1 VVVEPAGGVG
11 PRPSLLSSTFWTFL
25 AQIAT
30 AALSL
35 VNVLI
40 VARSLGP
47 SGRGE
52 VVFLTATALLLQRIG
67 AFGIQEANVNFGGAN
82 SELHARLAT
91 NSFLFAA
98 VFGALAAGAM
108 AVLIVLVPAL
118 GGGASATLLAIA
130 LASLPLLLVQLYL
143 WRLVQ
148 ADYRFAFANLV
159 WTLPFAV
166 NLAVNVVL
174 ALLGEM
180 TVSTAFGAWLAGQV
194 VGTVVLAWYVVR
206 RWSGLGRPDLAL
218 AKRSAAFGAKTHAG
232 RVMLQGNY
240 RLDQWLL
247 GVLSTPA
254 ELGVYSVAVAWS
266 STLQFLPSALSLAQR
281 PDLVRGDGADAVGRA
296 AVGFRVTLGITL
308 AAALVMLVLAPF
320 LVVTLLGSEFEDG
333 VLDLRILVL
342 GSLGVVAMKVLGTAL
357 TARGKPGLESAG
369 IGAALVFT
377 IALDLALIPGFGS
390 TGASVAAAI
399 AYTVGGVATAWI
411 FARALGARPGELVPR
426 RSDVAVGRELVA
438 RLWRGLR
445 PRGRAAE
452 DTSP

>member
-1 VVVEPAGGVG
+1 MVVEPAGGVG

-67 AFGIQEANVNFGGAN
+67 AFGIQEANVNFGGTN
-82 SELHARLAT
+82 SELHSRLAT

-98 VFGALAAGAM
+98 VLGALTAGAM

-118 GGGASATLLAIA
+118 GGGASATLLAVA

-174 ALLGEM
+174 ALHGEM
-180 TVSTAFGAWLAGQV
+180 TVT
-194 VGTVVLAWYVVR
+194 T
-206 RWSGLGRPDLAL
+206 
-218 AKRSAAFGAKTHAG
+218 
-232 RVMLQGNY
+232 
-240 RLDQWLL
+240 
-247 GVLSTPA
+247 
-254 ELGVYSVAVAWS
+254 
-266 STLQFLPSALSLAQR
+266 
-281 PDLVRGDGADAVGRA
+281 
-296 AVGFRVTLGITL
+296 
-308 AAALVMLVLAPF
+308 
-320 LVVTLLGSEFEDG
+320 
-333 VLDLRILVL
+333 
-342 GSLGVVAMKVLGTAL
+342 
-357 TARGKPGLESAG
+357 
-369 IGAALVFT
+369 
-377 IALDLALIPGFGS
+377 
-390 TGASVAAAI
+390 ASVS
-399 AYTVGGVATAWI
+399 YTHLT
-411 FARALGARPGELVPR
+411 LPTN
-426 RSDVAVGRELVA
+426 REV
-438 RLWRGLR
+438 
-445 PRGRAAE
+445 
-452 DTSP
+452 

>member
-47 SGRGE
+47 TGRGE

-67 AFGIQEANVNFGGAN
+67 AFGIQEANVNFGGKS
-82 SELHARLAT
+82 SELHSRLAT

-98 VFGALAAGAM
+98 LFGALTAGAM

-118 GGGASATLLAIA
+118 GGDASTTLLAIA

-166 NLAVNVVL
+166 NLVVNVALVL
-174 ALLGEM
+174 LDEM
-180 TVSTAFGAWLAGQV
+180 TVSTAFGAWVAGQV
-194 VGTVVLAWYVVR
+194 AGTLVLAWYVVR

-218 AKRSAAFGAKTHAG
+218 AKRTAAFGAKTHAG

-281 PDLVRGDGADAVGRA
+281 PDLVRGEDADAVGRA

-308 AAALVMLVLAPF
+308 AAALVMFVLAPF

-377 IALDLALIPGFGS
+377 IALDLLLIPGFGS
-390 TGASVAAAI
+390 TGASVAAVT
-399 AYTVGGVATAWI
+399 AYTVGGLATAWI
-411 FARALGARPGELVPR
+411 FARSLGARPTELLPR
-426 RSDVAVGRELVA
+426 RSDVVVGRELVG

-445 PRGRAAE
+445 PRGRTAE
-452 DTSP
+452 DPR